1 MRRILALSLLLG
13 IAAPAMAEQP
23 RPVVVELFTSQGC
36 SACPPADALLSEL
49 AARSDV
55 LALAFH
61 VTYWNSLGWRD
72 PFSLDLATDRQRVY
86 QRLLGTETI
95 YTPQMIVDG
104 RTDVIG
110 SDRRAVAYAIA
121 AAMLDSTVPV
131 AVARNGQGLQL
142 AVGAGKGDASLIV
155 VGYDSVRRTSVQ
167 RGENAGRQLSESNIV
182 RNFQKVASWNG
193 QPLSLATPLPMAERV
208 AIILQANDGRILGA
222 ASLPKLNGVSE

>member
-1 MRRILALSLLLG
+1 MHWILALSVLLG
-13 IAAPAMAEQP
+13 IAAPALAERP

-36 SACPPADALLSEL
+36 SACPPADALLAEL

-55 LALAFH
+55 LPLAFH

-86 QRLLGTETI
+86 QRLLGTEAL

-131 AVARNGQGLQL
+131 GVTRSGRGVQI
-142 AVGAGKGDASLIV
+142 AVGAGKGDASVIV

-182 RNFQKVASWNG
+182 RNFQKVADWTG
-193 QPLSLATPLPMAERV
+193 QPLSLAIPLPMAERV
-208 AIILQANDGRILGA
+208 AIILQASDGRILGA
-222 ASLPKLNGVSE
+222 ASLAKPNGVSE

>member
-1 MRRILALSLLLG
+1 MHRIVALSLLLG
-13 IAAPAMAEQP
+13 ISAPAMAEQP

-36 SACPPADALLSEL
+36 SSCPPADALLSEL

-110 SDRRAVAYAIA
+110 SDRRAVATAIA

-131 AVARNGQGLQL
+131 MVTRGAQGLQI
-142 AVGAGKGDASLIV
+142 AVGAGKGDASVVV
-155 VGYDSVRRTSVQ
+155 VGYDGVRRTSVQ

-182 RNFQKVASWNG
+182 RNFQKVASWSG
-193 QPLSLATPLPMAERV
+193 QPLSLATPLPLGERV
-208 AIILQANDGRILGA
+208 AIILQAGDGRILGA
-222 ASLPKLNGVSE
+222 ASLAKPNGVSE

>member
-1 MRRILALSLLLG
+1 MRRIIALSLLLG

-49 AARSDV
+49 AQRSDV

-72 PFSLDLATDRQRVY
+72 PFSLDLATDRQRLY
-86 QRLLGTETI
+86 QRLLGTETV

-104 RTDVIG
+104 RTDVVG
-110 SDRRAVAYAIA
+110 SDRRGVAYAIA
-121 AAMLDSTVPV
+121 AAMLDSTVPME
-131 AVARNGQGLQL
+131 VARSGPGLRI
-142 AVGAGKGDASLIV
+142 AVGAGKGDAGLIV

-182 RNFQKVASWNG
+182 RNFQKVADWTG
-193 QPLSLATPLPMAERV
+193 QPLSLAIPLPLGERV
-208 AIILQANDGRILGA
+208 AIILQASDGRILGA
-222 ASLPKLNGVSE
+222 ASLPKPNGVSE

>member
-1 MRRILALSLLLG
+1 MHRIVALSLLLG
-13 IAAPAMAEQP
+13 ISAPAMAEQP

-36 SACPPADALLSEL
+36 SSCPPADALLSEL

-110 SDRRAVAYAIA
+110 SDRRAVATAIA

-131 AVARNGQGLQL
+131 MVTRGAQGLQI
-142 AVGAGKGDASLIV
+142 AVGAGKGDASVVV
-155 VGYDSVRRTSVQ
+155 VGYDGVRRTSVQ

-182 RNFQKVASWNG
+182 RNFQKVASWSG
-193 QPLSLATPLPMAERV
+193 QPLSLATPLPLGERV
-208 AIILQANDGRILGA
+208 AIILQAGDGRILGA
-222 ASLPKLNGVSE
+222 ANLAKPNGVSE

>member
-1 MRRILALSLLLG
+1 MRGMLVLSLLLG
-13 IAAPAMAEQP
+13 FATPVLAEQP

-36 SACPPADALLSEL
+36 SSCPPADALLSEL
-49 AARSDV
+49 AGRSDV

-61 VTYWNSLGWRD
+61 VTYWNNLGWRD
-72 PFSLDLATDRQRVY
+72 PFSLDLATDRQRAY

-110 SDRRAVAYAIA
+110 SDRRGVAYAIA
-121 AAMLDSTVPV
+121 GAMLDSTVPV
-131 AVARNGQGLQL
+131 AVTRSGQGLQL
-142 AVGAGKGDASLIV
+142 AVGAGKGEGSLIV

-182 RNFQKVASWNG
+182 RNFQKVADWTG
-193 QPLSLATPLPMAERV
+193 
-208 AIILQANDGRILGA
+208 
-222 ASLPKLNGVSE
+222 

>member
-1 MRRILALSLLLG
+1 MRRILALSVLLG
-13 IAAPAMAEQP
+13 IAAPALAEQP

-36 SACPPADALLSEL
+36 SACPPADALLAEL

-55 LALAFH
+55 LPLAFH

-121 AAMLDSTVPV
+121 AAMLDSTVPM
-131 AVARNGQGLQL
+131 AVARSGQGLQIT
-142 AVGAGKGDASLIV
+142 VGAGKGDASVFV

-182 RNFQKVASWNG
+182 RNFQKVARWNG
-193 QPLSLATPLPMAERV
+193 EPLSLATPLPLAERV
-208 AIILQANDGRILGA
+208 AIILQASDGRILGA
-222 ASLPKLNGVSE
+222 ASLAKPNGVSE

>member
-1 MRRILALSLLLG
+1 MHWILALSVLLG
-13 IAAPAMAEQP
+13 IAAPALAEQP

-36 SACPPADALLSEL
+36 SACPPADALLAEL

-55 LALAFH
+55 LPLAFH

-86 QRLLGTETI
+86 QRLLGTETL

-131 AVARNGQGLQL
+131 GVTRSGRGVQI
-142 AVGAGKGDASLIV
+142 AVGAGKGDASVIV

-182 RNFQKVASWNG
+182 RNFQKVADWTG
-193 QPLSLATPLPMAERV
+193 QPLSLAIPLPMAERV
-208 AIILQANDGRILGA
+208 AIILQASDGRILGA
-222 ASLPKLNGVSE
+222 ASLAKPNGVSE